1 MQPIRFP
8 GRLIAM
14 KSSRLAALAAACLV
28 LAGCGTDSG
37 TDVASDSTPTS
48 SSTPTATPT
57 GVPSVGTYPSYE
69 PEDYSYTLVV
79 SCFCADGGAP
89 IRVTV
94 VNGEVT
100 DAIYTGDGRGT
111 QEGTQADE
119 YRWLTINDVIDAAN
133 DTGAASV
140 TVKWPAGQDYPSSVQ
155 VDQDKNMA
163 DEEVG
168 YYISDVVG

>member
-1 MQPIRFP
+1 MQPMRLP

-14 KSSRLAALAAACLV
+14 KSSRLAAIAATCLV
-28 LAGCGTDSG
+28 LVGCGTDSG
-37 TDVASDSTPTS
+37 SDVASDPTPTS
-48 SSTPTATPT
+48 SSTPTPT
-57 GVPSVGTYPSYE
+57 AEPTVGTYPSYE

-111 QEGTQADE
+111 QEGERADDF
-119 YRWLTINDVIDAAN
+119 RWLTINDVIEAAN

-155 VDQDKNMA
+155 VDQDKNMV

-168 YYISDVVG
+168 YYISDVVVD